1 MYQLETRFARIIRIS
16 CTVDVEGGLLI
27 GNFGTFNLGDDQ
39 LTRID
44 RKTHFRDYPFNISW
58 NSRRLFT
65 ETAYKLELSKQ
76 LASGTF
82 NQ

>member
-27 GNFGTFNLGDDQ
+27 GNLGTFNLGDGQ

-44 RKTHFRDYPFNISW
+44 RKTHFRDYPLVGIPDD
-58 NSRRLFT
+58 
-65 ETAYKLELSKQ
+65 
-76 LASGTF
+76 
-82 NQ
+82 